1 MKAVSCLGLSLP
13 QNLFGMA
20 SALGTSSSS
29 GFKSASYSLASAVG
43 GVLASKSTL
52 HVADLSNGSL
62 ILSTDLNCAKKF
74 LVLNLYFEHKLDIV
88 QFHLWLSI
96 TDTSSS

>member
-29 GFKSASYSLASAVG
+29 GCKSASYSLASAVG

-52 HVADLSNGSL
+52 HVADFSNGSL
-62 ILSTDLNCAKKF
+62 NLSTDLNCAKKF
-74 LVLNLYFEHKLDIV
+74 LVLNLYFDIV